1 MIFWSGNQLTGTLP
15 DLAQLTLATDLLLAK
30 NKFTGTIPAAVLELP
45 LAVRLDLVSRTSAS

>member
-1 MIFWSGNQLTGTLP
+1 VSGNQLTGTLP

-45 LAVRLDLVSRTSAS
+45 LAVRIDLVSRASAG